1 VNLEIILNEEEAE
14 ALDAI
19 LSREDGTWTPERARQ
34 VHLVRDR
41 LNAAIVHKARA
52 KMFKRRSNGGRHV

>member
-1 VNLEIILNEEEAE
+1 MYLGLVLSEDAVK

-34 VHLVRDR
+34 RRLIRDR
-41 LNAAIVHKARA
+41 FNAAVAYRA
-52 KMFKRRSNGGRHV
+52 QLKMFKRCGNGGRHV

>member
-1 VNLEIILNEEEAE
+1 VNLKIILNEEEAE

-34 VHLVRDR
+34 RRLIRDR
-41 LNAAIVHKARA
+41 FNAAVAYRA
-52 KMFKRRSNGGRHV
+52 QLKMFKRCGNGGRHV